1 MRLPGCISQDTVE
14 LATNR
19 RQHDGDSLHENGSA
33 RQLNQPMSNNKSSCQ
48 ITQHDF

>member
-14 LATNR
+14 LATN
-19 RQHDGDSLHENGSA
+19 HDVDSLHENGIA
-33 RQLNQPMSNNKSSCQ
+33 RQLNQPMSNNTSSSCQ